1 MADELTFARK
11 ASGLV
16 RGLSTYDA
24 FSMGAMLILPLY
36 GIWISLQVG
45 AGIFQGANLVIST
58 LLMAVVFG
66 VPAVFVW
73 GIMSASMPRSG
84 GEYIYN
90 SRILHPA
97 VAMAASFGMV
107 TGQLY
112 WNIYEGSWVADPSL
126 KILGQYLGW
135 SGLVN
140 WVSTKSGTVICA
152 VAVWVLVF
160 LIVAFGMRVY
170 KYFQRPVVAITLALT
185 AVFGCIVLFTSKA
198 HFTMNWNAA
207 AARYHSLTYS
217 QLPLAVAHAQG
228 SAVPHT
234 WSWGDTF
241 GSLSVVYMFVIYAYA
256 MAYVS
261 GEVKRPDKAILRAN
275 GFVVIV
281 ACGLGVLAFAGL
293 YHMADFK
300 FLSATAYNDLNGGVK
315 GYTFPYSSSFM
326 DLTFIASGFNRVVG
340 VLLSLT
346 WLLSTIS
353 ILCVIMVMMQRVL
366 FAWGMDRMGPKWF
379 TDISPRWA
387 SPIKTYALIAGLS
400 AVLEVVYVLWLE
412 GAFAGLV
419 AAGMMVVSVFAVTAV
434 SAIVFPYRKRAKGIW
449 DSSPYN
455 RLKIFGVPV
464 ITIAGVIYL
473 AVVCV
478 VIYFGFLDP
487 KTRDAHAKN
496 LIEFAIVWGL
506 GIIWYFVW
514 KAIGHRKIGDAMSRV
529 YQELPPE

>member
-152 VAVWVLVF
+152 VADRGLWHACLQVF
-160 LIVAFGMRVY
+160 PAPGRRHHARTDRGLRVH
-170 KYFQRPVVAITLALT
+170 RALHIEGP
-185 AVFGCIVLFTSKA
+185 FHDELERGSCPLSFA
-198 HFTMNWNAA
+198 HLQSA
-207 AARYHSLTYS
+207 AARSGAR
-217 QLPLAVAHAQG
+217 PGKRCPAH
-228 SAVPHT
+228 
-234 WSWGDTF
+234 
-241 GSLSVVYMFVIYAYA
+241 L
-256 MAYVS
+256 
-261 GEVKRPDKAILRAN
+261 E
-275 GFVVIV
+275 
-281 ACGLGVLAFAGL
+281 LG
-293 YHMADFK
+293 
-300 FLSATAYNDLNGGVK
+300 
-315 GYTFPYSSSFM
+315 
-326 DLTFIASGFNRVVG
+326 
-340 VLLSLT
+340 
-346 WLLSTIS
+346 
-353 ILCVIMVMMQRVL
+353 
-366 FAWGMDRMGPKWF
+366 
-379 TDISPRWA
+379 
-387 SPIKTYALIAGLS
+387 
-400 AVLEVVYVLWLE
+400 
-412 GAFAGLV
+412 
-419 AAGMMVVSVFAVTAV
+419 
-434 SAIVFPYRKRAKGIW
+434 
-449 DSSPYN
+449 
-455 RLKIFGVPV
+455 
-464 ITIAGVIYL
+464 
-473 AVVCV
+473 
-478 VIYFGFLDP
+478 
-487 KTRDAHAKN
+487 
-496 LIEFAIVWGL
+496 
-506 GIIWYFVW
+506 
-514 KAIGHRKIGDAMSRV
+514 
-529 YQELPPE
+529 